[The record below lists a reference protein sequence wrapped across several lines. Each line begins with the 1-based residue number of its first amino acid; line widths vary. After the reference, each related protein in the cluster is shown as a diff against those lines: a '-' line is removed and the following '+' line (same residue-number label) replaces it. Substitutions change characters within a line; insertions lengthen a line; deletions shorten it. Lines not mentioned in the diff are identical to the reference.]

1 MRASPRRPES
11 SCRADRPR
19 SIGCGEHGLAHEPHI
34 AALLA
39 RGILV
44 RSIGARARCV
54 YRTARSAAP
63 RTRCTCATSRSEA
76 DSRCCSVSRSAC
88 SVRLLG
94 TAYEPQE
101 APRARLVTPSMMERR
116 RTPRVARARPALP
129 VDVRTAS
136 RIGRVGRVGGRRRM
150 QTPLAASTASHGCA
164 ARSVAHDEAQR
175 EVPLRALSGGA
186 ELSRDVCGVMWITC
200 CGETSQVPCLCGLSC
215 LSRVQARDCT
225 YQCTHVPE
233 FPSSMGDG
241 DYGQDTAGTVGA
253 RGGGGRA
260 RPAPGAGPESRDI
273 PGRHPR
279 RPCARRTHTSHS
291 FVRSKSLNRKHE
303 A

>member
-44 RSIGARARCV
+44 RSISARARCV

-94 TAYEPQE
+94 
-101 APRARLVTPSMMERR
+101 RA
-116 RTPRVARARPALP
+116 AR
-129 VDVRTAS
+129 
-136 RIGRVGRVGGRRRM
+136 G
-150 QTPLAASTASHGCA
+150 AASSTGHAFDDGEATHA
-164 ARSVAHDEAQR
+164 ARCESAAS
-175 EVPLRALSGGA
+175 A
-186 ELSRDVCGVMWITC
+186 
-200 CGETSQVPCLCGLSC
+200 
-215 LSRVQARDCT
+215 
-225 YQCTHVPE
+225 
-233 FPSSMGDG
+233 PS
-241 DYGQDTAGTVGA
+241 
-253 RGGGGRA
+253 GRA
-260 RPAPGAGPESRDI
+260 HGESHR
-273 PGRHPR
+273 PR
-279 RPCARRTHTSHS
+279 RPCRWPKKNAAIGRIDRITRLRRSQCRARRGAARGAVARSQRRRGALTRC
-291 FVRSKSLNRKHE
+291 VRGYVDHVLW
-303 A
+303 